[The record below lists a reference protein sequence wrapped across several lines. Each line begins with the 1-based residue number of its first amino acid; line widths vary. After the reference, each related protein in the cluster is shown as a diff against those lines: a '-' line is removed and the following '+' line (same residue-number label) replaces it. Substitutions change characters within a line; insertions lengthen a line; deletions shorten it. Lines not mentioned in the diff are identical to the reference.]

1 MTITLLTLALL
12 VESIQE
18 LVSEWKTYK
27 ERKDKNMTLN
37 FMRVVTQNETNE
49 LAQVIVDYA
58 TKHRF
63 TVKNI
68 MDSVEVALSYMKDN
82 AVLTKEY

>member
-1 MTITLLTLALL
+1 MTITLLTLVLL

-18 LVSEWKTYK
+18 LASDWKTYK

-63 TVKNI
+63 AVKSI

-82 AVLTKEY
+82 AVLTKED